1 MHISSWPGA
10 AGTRYF
16 WKERGM
22 SMCLKHL
29 AVWTVLAS
37 LLLIGVTSVVEAG
50 EPLEKV
56 RQTINSV
63 LDVLANQ
70 DLPEPERKAKIR
82 EAILQRF
89 NFEEMAK
96 RSLGRHWQKRT
107 PEEQQEFVQLFTDLL
122 ENSYIDK
129 IERSEG
135 KENINYTEET
145 IENSNASVRTAIVQK
160 GDQNID
166 VEYRLLKRNGDWQ
179 VYDVVI
185 ERVSL
190 VNNYRTQFNK
200 ILLQESYE
208 ALIKKMKLKSEQLQ
222 AAT

>member
-1 MHISSWPGA
+1 
-10 AGTRYF
+10 
-16 WKERGM
+16 
-22 SMCLKHL
+22 MCLKHL
-29 AVWTVLAS
+29 AVWTVLSS
-37 LLLIGVTSVVEAG
+37 LLLMGVTSIVEADA
-50 EPLEKV
+50 PLEKV

-82 EAILQRF
+82 EVILQRF

-222 AAT
+222 ATT

>member
-1 MHISSWPGA
+1 
-10 AGTRYF
+10 
-16 WKERGM
+16 
-22 SMCLKHL
+22 MCLKHL

-63 LDVLANQ
+63 LDVLANH

-82 EAILQRF
+82 EVILQRF

-145 IENSNASVRTAIVQK
+145 IEDSNASVRTAIVQK

-166 VEYRLLKRNGDWQ
+166 VEYRLLKRKGDWQ
-179 VYDVVI
+179 VYDVII

-222 AAT
+222 AAI

>member
-1 MHISSWPGA
+1 M
-10 AGTRYF
+10 R
-16 WKERGM
+16 
-22 SMCLKHL
+22 MCHKHL
-29 AVWTVLAS
+29 AVWTVVGS
-37 LLLIGVTSVVEAG
+37 LLLMGVTSVVEAG

-63 LDVLANQ
+63 LDTLSNQ
-70 DLPEPERKAKIR
+70 ALPEQER
-82 EAILQRF
+82 EAKVREVVLQRF
-89 NFEEMAK
+89 SFEEMAK
-96 RSLGRHWQKRT
+96 RSLGRHWQDRT
-107 PEEQQEFVQLFTDLL
+107 PEEQQEFLQLFTDLL

-135 KENINYTEET
+135 KETINYTEET
-145 IENSNASVRTAIVQK
+145 IENGNASVQTEIIQK

-166 VEYRLLKRNGDWQ
+166 VEYRLLKHNGDWQ
-179 VYDVVI
+179 VYDVII

-208 ALIKKMKLKSEQLQ
+208 ELIKKMKLKSKQLQ
-222 AAT
+222 AVN

>member
-1 MHISSWPGA
+1 
-10 AGTRYF
+10 
-16 WKERGM
+16 M
-22 SMCLKHL
+22 SMCPKHL
-29 AVWTVLAS
+29 AVWTVLGS
-37 LLLIGVTSVVEAG
+37 LLLMGVTSVVEAG

-63 LDVLANQ
+63 LDVLSNQ
-70 DLPEPERKAKIR
+70 DLPEQERKAKVR
-82 EAILQRF
+82 EVVLQRF
-89 NFEEMAK
+89 SFEEMAK

-122 ENSYIDK
+122 EDSYINK

-135 KENINYTEET
+135 KENVNYSEET
-145 IENSNASVRTAIVQK
+145 IEDGYASVRTEIVQK

-222 AAT
+222 AATQ

>member
-1 MHISSWPGA
+1 
-10 AGTRYF
+10 
-16 WKERGM
+16 
-22 SMCLKHL
+22 
-29 AVWTVLAS
+29 
-37 LLLIGVTSVVEAG
+37 
-50 EPLEKV
+50 
-56 RQTINSV
+56 
-63 LDVLANQ
+63 
-70 DLPEPERKAKIR
+70 LPEPERKAKIR
-82 EAILQRF
+82 EVILQRF

-145 IENSNASVRTAIVQK
+145 IEDSNASVRTAIVQK

-166 VEYRLLKRNGDWQ
+166 VEYRLLKRKGDWQ
-179 VYDVVI
+179 VYDVII

>member
-1 MHISSWPGA
+1 
-10 AGTRYF
+10 
-16 WKERGM
+16 
-22 SMCLKHL
+22 MCLKHL

>member
-1 MHISSWPGA
+1 
-10 AGTRYF
+10 
-16 WKERGM
+16 
-22 SMCLKHL
+22 MCLKHL

-82 EAILQRF
+82 EVILQRF

>member
-1 MHISSWPGA
+1 
-10 AGTRYF
+10 
-16 WKERGM
+16 M

-63 LDVLANQ
+63 LDVLSNQ

-145 IENSNASVRTAIVQK
+145 IE
-160 GDQNID
+160 DC
-166 VEYRLLKRNGDWQ
+166 YRLREN
-179 VYDVVI
+179 V
-185 ERVSL
+185 
-190 VNNYRTQFNK
+190 
-200 ILLQESYE
+200 ES
-208 ALIKKMKLKSEQLQ
+208 S
-222 AAT
+222 AA

>member
-1 MHISSWPGA
+1 
-10 AGTRYF
+10 
-16 WKERGM
+16 M
-22 SMCLKHL
+22 SMYPKHL
-29 AVWTVLAS
+29 TVWTILAS
-37 LLLIGVTSVVEAG
+37 LLLMGVTSVGEAG

-63 LDVLANQ
+63 LDILSNQ
-70 DLPEPERKAKIR
+70 DLPEQERKAKVR
-82 EAILQRF
+82 EAVLQRF
-89 NFEEMAK
+89 SFEEMAK
-96 RSLGRHWQKRT
+96 RSLGRHWPERT
-107 PEEQQEFVQLFTDLL
+107 PEEQQEFLQLFTDLL

-135 KENINYTEET
+135 KENVNYIEET
-145 IENSNASVRTAIVQK
+145 IEDDNASVRTAIVQK

-222 AAT
+222 AATQ